1 MKNRYNFPSLTGHPQ
16 NDAYSTL
23 HNGGLGRF
31 ALRFLRPLL
40 MFSLL
45 AVLVTGSEAASPDDP
60 SKLPWPLLPK
70 VSKLN
75 NDQRAALFEAL
86 KQEPN
91 YGECKDTI
99 LNCLRKNKPDK
110 TAVRVTNFCAYLLS
124 MGVPPVH
131 YGGLIKERAKF
142 VNAEVAD
149 FFSFEET
156 PSMGNERA
164 SITIVEF
171 AEFKCR
177 YCVTMG
183 PILKKLVEE
192 SNGSVRLLFKHFP
205 LKTHPGAALASKAS
219 QAAYR
224 QGKFW
229 EMYELLFRNME
240 KHEMEDLLRY
250 AGELGLNLEK
260 FKQDMEDS
268 QLAQVIERDKMEGLK
283 ANLKGTPTL
292 FINGKLYHLR
302 HDDFFLKDVIN
313 EEAERLKIKPPY
325 KEWAYP

>member
-1 MKNRYNFPSLTGHPQ
+1 MGHPQ
-16 NDAYSTL
+16 NDANSTL
-23 HNGGLGRF
+23 HNRGLGRF
-31 ALRFLRPLL
+31 ALSFLRPLL
-40 MFSLL
+40 MFLLL
-45 AVLVTGSEAASPDDP
+45 AVLVTASEAASPDDP

-75 NDQRAALFEAL
+75 NEQRAALFETL

-99 LNCLRKNKPDK
+99 LNCLRNNKPDK
-110 TAVRVTNFCAYLLS
+110 TAVRVTNFCAHLLS

-142 VNAEVAD
+142 VNTEVVD

-224 QGKFW
+224 QEKFW